1 MLIWCPHKGLISALV
16 VLLWLLINIPQICSV
31 HTVANEG
38 KETNELNSAKRKQC
52 PFWNTVCRTK
62 TLSMCMYI
70 CVCVFFPCFRVCVCV
85 LKRRW
90 KLLNIHGVC
99 ARLGPRDKTF
109 MFWQPKRERVCVCLC
124 VHVCVC
130 VNGAT
135 GWGQM
140 GAAKMCRHQ
149 WFNGLNLTWAN

>member
-16 VLLWLLINIPQICSV
+16 VLLWLLINISQICSV

-70 CVCVFFPCFRVCVCV
+70 CVCVFFPALVCVSVCWNGDGSCWIFMASV
-85 LKRRW
+85 LGWDREIRRLCSGSLRG
-90 KLLNIHGVC
+90 KECVC
-99 ARLGPRDKTF
+99 ACAC
-109 MFWQPKRERVCVCLC
+109 M
-124 VHVCVC
+124 CVC

>member
-16 VLLWLLINIPQICSV
+16 VLLWLLINISQICSV

-70 CVCVFFPCFRVCVCV
+70 CVCVFFPALVCVSVCWNGDGSCWIFMASVLGWDREIRRLCSGSLRGKECVCV
-85 LKRRW
+85 WMGLRGGGKWARR
-90 KLLNIHGVC
+90 
-99 ARLGPRDKTF
+99 R
-109 MFWQPKRERVCVCLC
+109 CVDIS
-124 VHVCVC
+124 
-130 VNGAT
+130 
-135 GWGQM
+135 
-140 GAAKMCRHQ
+140 
-149 WFNGLNLTWAN
+149 GLMVWI